1 MELNLSYSLPV
12 TIFKEGDAFVAYSP
26 ALDLSTAGLSEQD
39 AKRMFEEATQLFF
52 EELAEMGTTES
63 VLTDLGW
70 EKEAGVFQP
79 PMVVQQ
85 SMMQVRV

>member
-1 MELNLSYSLPV
+1 
-12 TIFKEGDAFVAYSP
+12 
-26 ALDLSTAGLSEQD
+26 
-39 AKRMFEEATQLFF
+39 
-52 EELAEMGTTES
+52 MGTTES